1 MLKDDVIKR
10 GNEIL
15 DYLINIRRD
24 IHRTPELAMEEFETR
39 DKIKKYLD
47 KIGIDYMEFEHH
59 RGIMA
64 YIYTQNAKATI
75 GIRADIDALPIEE
88 KKESPYKS
96 QNKGVMHAC
105 GHDAHTAMLIGA
117 CKILYEMKDE
127 LNVNVKFFFE
137 PAEEKGGGAKY
148 FIDDGLMEN
157 PHVDFM
163 FGAHVQAYLEVGK
176 IESKYDTLNASS
188 NSVLI
193 EVNGKRGHGAY
204 PQNGIDALVAAAQ
217 IITSL
222 QSIVSRNLAPH
233 EMGVL
238 TLGKIEGGDAGNVI
252 CDHVEIQ
259 GTLRTLNREERD
271 FMVKRATEIV
281 ENTAAAYRCEA
292 KFMLRARRGYN
303 ALINDRDMVDI
314 VKSNA
319 EEFLGEDSF
328 VYKDYPSMGAE
339 DFSLF
344 LENCKG
350 AFFHVGCGNKEN
362 GITSLIHT
370 ADFDI
375 DERCLSVGTIMH
387 VLNVLRFN

>member
-117 CKILYEMKDE
+117 CKILYEMKEE

-148 FIDDGLMEN
+148 FIDDGLM
-157 PHVDFM
+157 
-163 FGAHVQAYLEVGK
+163 
-176 IESKYDTLNASS
+176 
-188 NSVLI
+188 
-193 EVNGKRGHGAY
+193 
-204 PQNGIDALVAAAQ
+204 
-217 IITSL
+217 
-222 QSIVSRNLAPH
+222 
-233 EMGVL
+233 
-238 TLGKIEGGDAGNVI
+238 
-252 CDHVEIQ
+252 
-259 GTLRTLNREERD
+259 
-271 FMVKRATEIV
+271 
-281 ENTAAAYRCEA
+281 
-292 KFMLRARRGYN
+292 
-303 ALINDRDMVDI
+303 
-314 VKSNA
+314 
-319 EEFLGEDSF
+319 
-328 VYKDYPSMGAE
+328 
-339 DFSLF
+339 
-344 LENCKG
+344 
-350 AFFHVGCGNKEN
+350 
-362 GITSLIHT
+362 
-370 ADFDI
+370 
-375 DERCLSVGTIMH
+375 
-387 VLNVLRFN
+387 